1 MRCSSSS
8 SSYCPVEGK
17 KMRRSLGR
25 SIAPL
30 TFGLVLAGGLVG
42 CGGVST
48 TIAAPAPSPTG
59 SVERLAAVFLDT
71 RLEINNNTGGTK
83 LLTLGAGCID
93 PSMYLP
99 KTLYAGSM
107 VSAVGYCGTS
117 DADVGGKFARGP
129 WSSTTWFEFHAHN
142 PKVGYPSMS
151 IDGTFHAFSVDESC
165 AFNPQGEIFEGTRR
179 ADLSGAVNLVLTWVN
194 STTLASC

>member
-1 MRCSSSS
+1 MKPSRITIVS
-8 SSYCPVEGK
+8 
-17 KMRRSLGR
+17 
-25 SIAPL
+25 AL
-30 TFGLVLAGGLVG
+30 TTGLLLAG
-42 CGGVST
+42 CGST
-48 TIAAPAPSPTG
+48 PVAAPAPSPTG

-83 LLTLGAGCID
+83 SLTLGAGCID
-93 PSMYLP
+93 PSKYFP

-117 DADVGGKFARGP
+117 DADVGGEFARGP
-129 WSSTTWFEFHAHN
+129 WLSPTWIEFHAHN
-142 PKVGYPSMS
+142 PKVGYPSIS
-151 IDGTFHAFSVDESC
+151 IDGTLHAFYVDESC